1 MAGKYFLGIDA
12 GQTAVKAVLHDDTL
26 QPLTIARGKS
36 PNSQPE
42 ERMVERSHDDLWKA
56 AEDAIA
62 GVLKESGVDSREIAG
77 IGITGHGDGLH
88 LVDGNGGPVGQAI
101 MAVDSRAWS
110 EMDEILSNTP
120 LANEILQLTG
130 QVPFLGSPGI
140 LLQWM
145 AIHRPREM
153 AAAKAF
159 LSCKDVLRSRL
170 TGDISTDYSDASASF
185 LDVDA
190 GQWSSRA
197 LELYALSEFE
207 YLLPPVHGSSEV
219 VGQVT
224 AKAAALTG
232 LVEGTPVVSG
242 SHDVHSAALGM
253 GALREDSLV
262 LVAGSFS
269 INGVVT
275 KGKARDP
282 RWQSRL
288 SVSPELRIA
297 MSTSAT
303 STTTLEWLLK
313 TLGATS
319 EADRDALFAEA
330 AAISPGLDYP
340 AMTPYVFASP
350 FGEKPSGGYV
360 GLRSWHGPADMLR
373 ATLDGVVYMHVW
385 HTSALADAFTWPA
398 GIRLGGG
405 LARSELYSQMVADAL
420 GSSLEVVSHDETGA
434 FGAAALAAAGTGHI
448 DTPQDSALW
457 VAVERTHEPT
467 AEGQRYWED
476 RITKYELLH
485 QQFDPVWSSWSNSQG
500 R

>member
-56 AEDAIA
+56 AEDAIT
-62 GVLKESGVDSREIAG
+62 GVLKESGVNAADIAG

-88 LVDGNGGPVGQAI
+88 LVDANGGPVGQAI

-110 EMDEILSNTP
+110 EMDAILANEP
-120 LANEILQLTG
+120 LANEILELTG

-145 AIHRPREM
+145 AKHRPADM
-153 AAAKAF
+153 AKAKAF

-185 LDVDA
+185 LDVDQA
-190 GQWSSRA
+190 EWSQRA
-197 LELYALSEFE
+197 LELYGLSEFSH
-207 YLLPPVHGSSEV
+207 LLPPLHASSDV
-219 VGQVT
+219 VGHVT
-224 AKAAALTG
+224 TQAAALTG
-232 LVEGTPVVSG
+232 LAEGTPVVSG
-242 SHDVHSAALGM
+242 SHDVHSAAVGM
-253 GALREDSLV
+253 GALTEDSLV

-275 KGKARDP
+275 RGKARDP

-288 SVSPELRIA
+288 SVAPELRIA

-313 TLGATS
+313 TLDVTT
-319 EADRDALFAEA
+319 EAQRDALFAEA
-330 AAISPGLDYP
+330 ATITPGFDYP
-340 AMTPYVFASP
+340 ALTPYVFASP
-350 FGEKPSGGYV
+350 FGEKPSGSYV

-373 ATLDGVVYMHVW
+373 ATLDGIIYMHVW
-385 HTSALADAFTWPA
+385 HTKALADAFTWPA

-420 GSSLEVVSHDETGA
+420 GNPLEVVSHDETGD
-434 FGAAALAAAGTGHI
+434 FGAAALAAAGVGHI
-448 DTPQDSALW
+448 DTPQDSAQW
-457 VAVERTHEPT
+457 VAVERTHEPH
-467 AEGQRYWED
+467 AEGRRYWED
-476 RITKYELLH
+476 RTVKYEMLH
-485 QQFDPVWSSWSNSQG
+485 RQLDPVWSSWSNS
-500 R
+500 